1 MKSTCNYNY
10 LNNNDIDDIIYNF
23 HANIMDA
30 DEYIQS
36 KKKSTHFKYS
46 VKKVNHVSS
55 IPFPDG
61 MDSHFFPKYIKTY
74 IENNATYVL
83 EFNSNINSRDINVF
97 FIVFNEITPEHM
109 YQYNRYIHSIYMW
122 IYILNLYS
130 SNKCSNILDL
140 YLYFTPFKKILPN
153 NQLITLSTDHVNTAY
168 TTSCQKNSE
177 IVLFRKEEWFKVF
190 IHETFHNFGLDFS
203 EMNMYHVNSQ
213 LSHIF
218 NISKIEYNLYESY
231 CETWARIFNVMFST
245 YYNIPEKL
253 KKNHIEFASA
263 FKINMFKECHHSLF
277 QKSKILHFMDLNF
290 NIVTNKRKKE
300 YIDICNH
307 LYSEDTSVFSYYVI
321 TGLLVNNYINF
332 ILWCKKN
339 NTIILQF
346 KKTPS
351 NITNYINFI
360 EKTLK
365 KKNIKNNIEKVEK
378 YIDENSIDQSLT
390 MTVYKI

>member
-1 MKSTCNYNY
+1 
-10 LNNNDIDDIIYNF
+10 
-23 HANIMDA
+23 
-30 DEYIQS
+30 
-36 KKKSTHFKYS
+36 
-46 VKKVNHVSS
+46 
-55 IPFPDG
+55 
-61 MDSHFFPKYIKTY
+61 
-74 IENNATYVL
+74 
-83 EFNSNINSRDINVF
+83 
-97 FIVFNEITPEHM
+97 
-109 YQYNRYIHSIYMW
+109 MW

-253 KKNHIEFASA
+253 KKNHIEFASV